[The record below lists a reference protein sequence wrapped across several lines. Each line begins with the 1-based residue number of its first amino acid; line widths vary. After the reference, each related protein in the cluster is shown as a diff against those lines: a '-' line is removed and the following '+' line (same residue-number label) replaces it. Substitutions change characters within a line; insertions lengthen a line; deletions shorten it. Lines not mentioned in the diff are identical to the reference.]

1 MRSARKFIRREK
13 RKKNFCESF
22 HMLSWSTSICTS
34 REGREVEVEVCGKM
48 CVLCVVGGDYRLSS
62 KTTFRFPEKLNFFFF
77 FLFSFPSTFV
87 ECQWKHGK
95 IKEIIIKHFY
105 CRPIE
110 REKNARC
117 KETGWPIVG
126 QRRFILSLNQSALSN
141 FQLADIWGHQIVND
155 FWPCISICVLLEIII

>member
-1 MRSARKFIRREK
+1 
-13 RKKNFCESF
+13 
-22 HMLSWSTSICTS
+22 MLSWSTSICTS
-34 REGREVEVEVCGKM
+34 RGKRSWNGSMWEDVCFV
-48 CVLCVVGGDYRLSS
+48 CCRWRLSIVEQDDFS
-62 KTTFRFPEKLNFFFF
+62 VSREIEFFSL
-77 FLFSFPSTFV
+77 FLFSFPSSFV

-110 REKNARC
+110 REKNAHCR
-117 KETGWPIVG
+117 ETGWPIVG

>member
-13 RKKNFCESF
+13 RKEKKKKNFCESF

-34 REGREVEVEVCGKM
+34 RGKRSRSGSMWEDVCFV
-48 CVLCVVGGDYRLSS
+48 CCRWRLSIVEQDDFS
-62 KTTFRFPEKLNFFFF
+62 VSREIEFFLLF
-77 FLFSFPSTFV
+77 FLFSFPSSFV

-117 KETGWPIVG
+117 RETGWPIVG
-126 QRRFILSLNQSALSN
+126 QRRFILSLNQSALSPTSN
-141 FQLADIWGHQIVND
+141 
-155 FWPCISICVLLEIII
+155 WPIFGVIKT